1 MRSSVNP
8 SSILL
13 VVFVGSIVGS
23 FAKQQFIRR
32 RKIHEEC
39 ASVILQKW
47 WRGVIYTKRIGEC
60 ISDCIIEENSSITIQ
75 RWWKR
80 YKKKRKI
87 QKYDSSWTF
96 LFG

>member
-13 VVFVGSIVGS
+13 IVFVGSIVGG
-23 FAKQQFIRR
+23 FAKQQLIRR

-47 WRGVIYTKRIGEC
+47 WRGVIYTK
-60 ISDCIIEENSSITIQ
+60 ISEENSSITIQ

-80 YKKKRKI
+80 YKNFPKI